1 MSESLLFGIGSLV
14 FIVVT
19 TAILMFGY
27 ARFNELYGRD
37 RDAAVAG
44 EPGLE
49 LNPSATSS
57 D

>member
-37 RDAAVAG
+37 RVTTVAA
-44 EPGLE
+44 EPSLE
-49 LNPSATSS
+49 LNPSTTGS